1 MKLVSERQSDDY
13 LTTEEVRLRL
23 EQLTAADFQRL
34 RQISGYIARS
44 GQDAEDLRQEAYL
57 RALDG
62 TRRCGRDEDF
72 IRFLA
77 GSMQSIQHSKRKA
90 AGRARPH
97 QEALERDPTAAMA
110 SAPDEPLETL
120 LKEEDEFC
128 FVMGKLQMFGDDPVA
143 LAVLEGIMEGFQGAE
158 LCELVGITPQ
168 ELATKR
174 RLIKRRLDAAGG
186 LNR

>member
-1 MKLVSERQSDDY
+1 MGRVSEQRCDDY
-13 LTTEEVRLRL
+13 LTTDEVRQQL

-34 RQISGYIARS
+34 RQISGYIARLA
-44 GQDAEDLRQEAYL
+44 QDADDLRHEAYL

-62 TRRCGRDEDF
+62 TRRCARDQDF
-72 IRFLA
+72 VRFLA
-77 GSMQSIQHSKRKA
+77 GAMQSIQHAKRKA
-90 AGRARPH
+90 AARRRSH
-97 QEALERDPTAAMA
+97 QDALEREPTAAMA
-110 SAPDEPLETL
+110 SGSEEPLEAM

-128 FVMGKLQMFGDDPVA
+128 FVMGKLKMFGDDPVA
-143 LAVLEGIMEGFQGAE
+143 LAVLEGILEGFQGAD
-158 LCELVGITPQ
+158 LCELVGITPS